1 MRARIRAGDRE
12 AFADLYEEYARA
24 IYNHALRLTGDW
36 SLAEEIMSDTFLT
49 AWATRERLDPDA
61 DAPLGPWLYG
71 IATNKAHNAR
81 RGLRRRLAFLA
92 RQPAAPDV
100 DDFAEETAGRIDDAR
115 QLARIHSSLAEL
127 RRPEREVIAL
137 CVWAG
142 LDYAQAA
149 DALGVPV
156 GTVRSRLSRARAK
169 LQRLSQQ
176 EAPEPRRGRGE
187 VSSEAA
193 FAALPLREETR

>member
-36 SLAEEIMSDTFLT
+36 SLAEEVMSDTFLT

-81 RGLRRRLAFLA
+81 RGLRRRLVFLA

-176 EAPEPRRGRGE
+176 KAPEPRPGRGE

>member
-92 RQPAAPDV
+92 RQPAVPYV
-100 DDFAEETAGRIDDAR
+100 DDFSEETAGRIDDAR
-115 QLARIHSSLAEL
+115 QLVRIHSSLAEL
-127 RRPEREVIAL
+127 RRPERDVIAL

-149 DALGVPV
+149 EALGVPV

-169 LQRLSQQ
+169 LRRLSQQ
-176 EAPEPRRGRGE
+176 ETPEPRSGRGE

>member
-92 RQPAAPDV
+92 RQPAVPDV
-100 DDFAEETAGRIDDAR
+100 DDFSEETAGRIDDAR

-127 RRPEREVIAL
+127 RRPERDVIAL
-137 CVWAG
+137 CVWAD

-156 GTVRSRLSRARAK
+156 GTVRSRLSRARAN
-169 LQRLSQQ
+169 LRRLIQQ
-176 EAPEPRRGRGE
+176 ETPEPRPGRGE
-187 VSSEAA
+187 VSSEVA
-193 FAALPLREETR
+193 FAALPLRKETR

>member
-36 SLAEEIMSDTFLT
+36 SLAEEVMSDTFLT
-49 AWATRERLDPDA
+49 AWATRERLDLDA

-81 RGLRRRLAFLA
+81 RGLRRRLVFLA

-115 QLARIHSSLAEL
+115 QLACIHSSLAEL

-176 EAPEPRRGRGE
+176 EAPEPRPGRGE